1 MNAERTSTVAILAA
15 RAMENAGAP
24 YALVGSLASTLHGE
38 PRGTLDVDFATL
50 MCPGHVE
57 RFLLEVSG
65 AFATDAEWVREAVRE
80 RSLFQL
86 VHLGSFI
93 KVDVYVRDGDG
104 PDAAQVLRAQRLV
117 LGDDPAD
124 ELSVASAED
133 TVLQKLS
140 WFQQGGGVSDR
151 QWRDVVGVIK
161 ARQAALDLDYMSRWA
176 AGRGVGDLLQRA
188 LEAARI

>member
-1 MNAERTSTVAILAA
+1 MAIQAA
-15 RAMENAGAP
+15 RALEHAGAP

-50 MCPGHVE
+50 MRPGHVE
-57 RFLLEVSG
+57 RFLLEVTG

-80 RSLFQL
+80 RRLFQL

-93 KVDVYVRDGDG
+93 KVDVYVRDCDG

-124 ELSVASAED
+124 TLSVASAED

-176 AGRGVGDLLQRA
+176 AGRGVGDLLHRA